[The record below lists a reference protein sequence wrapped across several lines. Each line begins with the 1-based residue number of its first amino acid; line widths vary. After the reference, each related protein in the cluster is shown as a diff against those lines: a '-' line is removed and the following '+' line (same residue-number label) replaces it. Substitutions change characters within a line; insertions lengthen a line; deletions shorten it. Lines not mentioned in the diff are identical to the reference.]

1 MQVTFLL
8 TRQTIFIWFPAS
20 QIAIVASRFADASQ
34 PATMPAM
41 AMHVTEVVIQLAD
54 WHCDLKG
61 NNDLLVLSQPQL
73 ITDAPARH

>member
-8 TRQTIFIWFPAS
+8 TRQTIFSWFPAS

-41 AMHVTEVVIQLAD
+41 AMHVTEVVIQQAAELR
-54 WHCDLKG
+54 
-61 NNDLLVLSQPQL
+61 LV
-73 ITDAPARH
+73 IVVCAIGF